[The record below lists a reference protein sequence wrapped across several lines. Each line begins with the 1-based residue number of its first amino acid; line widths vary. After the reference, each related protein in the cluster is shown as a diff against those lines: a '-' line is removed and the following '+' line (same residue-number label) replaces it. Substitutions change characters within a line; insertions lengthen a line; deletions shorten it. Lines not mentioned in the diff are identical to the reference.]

1 MTQAAIQT
9 GKMIV
14 FSAPSGSGKTTLVH
28 RILPSFPQLKFSVSA
43 TSRPKRENEADGK
56 DYYFFTAE
64 KFKQLREEN
73 RFLEW
78 QEVYVNQFYGTLLS
92 EVERIWSEGNHV
104 LFDVDVKG
112 GVNIKKQFPE
122 RTLAIFVQPPS
133 VEELRNR
140 LVKRG
145 TETPESL
152 EKRVGKAREEL
163 EYARHFDIV
172 IVNDDLDKAVEEARA
187 AIHDFLAR

>member
-1 MTQAAIQT
+1 MAQA

-28 RILPSFPQLKFSVSA
+28 KILPSFPQLKFSVSA
-43 TSRPKRENEADGK
+43 TSRPKRGNETDGK
-56 DYYFFTAE
+56 DYYFFSAE
-64 KFKQLREEN
+64 EFKRLRDDN

-92 EVERIWSEGNHV
+92 EVERIWNEGNHV

-112 GVNIKKQFPE
+112 GVNIKKQFPSQ
-122 RTLAIFVQPPS
+122 TLAIFVQPPS

-140 LVKRG
+140 LIKRG

-152 EKRVGKAREEL
+152 EKRVGKAKEEL
-163 EYARHFDIV
+163 EYARFFDIV
-172 IVNDDLDKAVEEARA
+172 VVNDDLDKAVEEART
-187 AIHDFLAR
+187 AIRNFLSR